1 MVQRIAVALAV
12 ALCPFSASARV
23 CDVAWDG
30 DKIVASMASTPAVGY
45 VPLRDKAGAITD
57 VSVEQIEAFDEAKT
71 RIAKLASLTP
81 GFVICSG
88 AEPNAFATSTPKGDV
103 IGVTVGMLKLVDGDR
118 DMAAAVIGHEVAHH
132 TKGHLAAS
140 QQRSQLIGIAALALG
155 LALAAKGHG
164 SHVPPAAGLD
174 LAVIGGTLVSRKFD
188 RDQEREADSVGFTYV
203 VDGGFNPMGA
213 VRVAERFTQL
223 GGGAGLFF
231 DTHPGWPERAERFRT
246 LIAESPKAQELV
258 ARGDTPRTSRSQ
270 ARQALAAAALEP
282 AEATSDAQKSYVEG
296 MAALKARDLPL
307 GVRELRA
314 SAAAGYAPAQVLVGY
329 WHTVGFGGL
338 AKSDAEAVRLY
349 RLAAAQEDAGGQNQL
364 GIMYLGGR
372 GGLSKDEGE
381 ALRHFRLAAER
392 GLPAAQGNLGLMYE
406 RGMAGLAKDDAEAT
420 KWYRLAAEQGSAA
433 AQYRLGLMHETGR
446 GGLEVD
452 IEQAATLYRRAAE
465 SRYAPASAALKRL
478 GQ

>member
-12 ALCPFSASARV
+12 ALCAFSASARV

-30 DKIVASMASTPAVGY
+30 DKIVAGIAASPAVGY
-45 VPLRDKAGAITD
+45 VPLRDKAGTVTE
-57 VSVEQIEAFDEAKT
+57 VSADQIEAFDEAKR
-71 RIAKLASLTP
+71 RIAKLAGLEPS
-81 GFVICSG
+81 FVICSG
-88 AEPNAFATSTPKGDV
+88 AEPNAFATGTAKGDLV
-103 IGVTVGMLKLVDGDR
+103 GVTLGMLKLVDGDR
-118 DMAAAVIGHEVAHH
+118 DMAAAVLGHEMAHH

-140 QQRSQLIGIAALALG
+140 QQRSQLIGIAALAVG

-203 VDGGFNPMGA
+203 VDSGFNPAGA

-282 AEATSDAQKSYVEG
+282 AEATSNAQQSYVDG
-296 MAALKARDLPL
+296 LTALKARDLPL
-307 GVRELRA
+307 AVRELRA
-314 SAAAGYAPAQVLVGY
+314 AASAGYAPAQVMIGY
-329 WHTVGFGGL
+329 WHTNGYAGL
-338 AKSDAEAVRLY
+338 AKNDAEAVRLY
-349 RLAAAQEDAGGQNQL
+349 RLAAEQGEPSGDNQL
-364 GIMYLGGR
+364 GIMYLAGR
-372 GGLSKDEGE
+372 GGLPKDEAE
-381 ALRHFRLAAER
+381 AVRHFRLAAER
-392 GLPAAQGNLGLMYE
+392 NLPAGQGNLGFLYE
-406 RGMAGLAKDDAEAT
+406 RGAASLPKDDAEAL
-420 KWYRLAAEQGSAA
+420 KWYRLAADQAYA
-433 AQYRLGLMHETGR
+433 PAQYRLGLMHETGR

-452 IEQAATLYRRAAE
+452 IDQAAALYRKAAE
-465 SRYAPASAALKRL
+465 ARYAPASAALKRL